1 MRRHALIVGCALTL
15 LAFGC
20 ESDDSND
27 SDEHAHADAG
37 ATSET
42 HESTK
47 DKAEAKS
54 DDKAGATADDKAAS
68 KDAPAKADEP
78 APYVMKTEKFSIDPG
93 QERYLCFATTLD
105 EDMVIGGYSSKAQA
119 FVHHLVFVRPL
130 APEPDGFAECN
141 TLFRMTWEPLYI
153 TGAGAAKLEFP
164 EDAGHK
170 FTKGTQVL
178 VQMHLLNTQEKKVE
192 GTVEIDM
199 HRSTAK
205 NPRSVSAFALGSSD
219 LSLPPNQKTEIQGR
233 CEVKEKVE
241 MIAAFPHMHL
251 LGTSMKVEA
260 GKSDDDLKTVF
271 TRDPYDFDD
280 QHIEPIKLTLEP
292 GDIARV
298 TCGYNNT
305 RDETIEF
312 GESTNTEMC
321 FFIGFA
327 LDRDRLGSCTQ
338 RPAQM
343 MQ

>member
-1 MRRHALIVGCALTL
+1 MRRPALIVSCAVMLF
-15 LAFGC
+15 AFGC
-20 ESDDSND
+20 ESDDPD
-27 SDEHAHADAG
+27 DEHAHAHEDAG
-37 ATSET
+37 AASET

-47 DKAEAKS
+47 DKAEAKT
-54 DDKAGATADDKAAS
+54 DDKAGATADDKAAPTKS
-68 KDAPAKADEP
+68 DEP
-78 APYVMKTEKFSIDPG
+78 VPYIMKTEKFSIDPG

-130 APEPDGFAECN
+130 APEPDGFSECN

-338 RPAQM
+338 RKEQPKQ
-343 MQ
+343 